1 MRAEKEDKEINDPLS
16 ACVELVSSFC
26 FVCVCWFVCLFLGL
40 GLFHIIRQLLLLQL
54 YAVIRLPR
62 PTHLLLLDRPAFL
75 DLRLLFGLAL
85 FFFPFSFLEG
95 TDFDAPLMNT

>member
-1 MRAEKEDKEINDPLS
+1 
-16 ACVELVSSFC
+16 
-26 FVCVCWFVCLFLGL
+26 LFLGL

-62 PTHLLLLDRPAFL
+62 PTHLLLLLLLDRPAFL
-75 DLRLLFGLAL
+75 NLRLLFGLAL